1 MAGGT
6 ITTGN
11 VSRLLQEGLNSVF
24 GQAFAEHSPQWNQIF
39 DTFDSAKNF
48 EIDQQFEG
56 FALASVKLEGD
67 SIPYDTQTEGFT
79 PKYPNLTYGK
89 GFIVTE
95 EALEDEQYGV
105 FSRRARSLAFSINQ
119 TKEVVGANV
128 LNEGFN
134 AAFTMQDG
142 DGKELFSTAHPNGP
156 TDSGSFSNKLAVDAD
171 LTEASLED
179 LLIQINQA
187 TDPRGLRIA
196 LQGVRLI
203 VPPALMFVAERIL
216 ASTLQND
223 TANNAVNAVKAMSS
237 LRDGYTVNNF
247 LTDSDAWFIKT
258 NAPDGMKY
266 FNRRGVRF
274 EQDMDFGTSNMR
286 FKATERYSFG
296 WSDARGIYGSQGAG

>member
-11 VSRLLQEGLNSVF
+11 TARMLQEGLNEVF
-24 GQAFAEHSPQWNQIF
+24 GQAYDEHDVQWDKIY
-39 DTFDSAKNF
+39 DSNTSRKNF
-48 EIDQQFEG
+48 EVDQQFEG
-56 FALASVKLEGD
+56 FTLAPVKPEGD
-67 SIPYDTQTEGFT
+67 SISYDTQTEGFT

-95 EALEDEQYGV
+95 EALEDNLYGV
-105 FSRRARSLAFSINQ
+105 FNRRARSLAFSMNQ

-128 LNEGFN
+128 LNN
-134 AAFTMQDG
+134 AFDGSFQMQDG
-142 DGKELFSTAHPNGP
+142 DGVALLSTAHPNGP
-156 TDSGSFSNKLAVDAD
+156 TDTGTFSNKLAVDAD

-196 LQGVRLI
+196 LQGIRLI
-203 VPPALMFVAERIL
+203 VPPTLMFVAERIL
-216 ASTLQND
+216 GSTLQND
-223 TANNAVNAVKAMSS
+223 TANNAVNAVKVMQSVQ
-237 LRDGYTVNNF
+237 DGFTTNNF
-247 LTDSDAWFIKT
+247 LTDDDAWFIKT
-258 NAPDGMKY
+258 NSPDGMKY
-266 FNRRGVRF
+266 FTRRDVRF

-296 WSDARGIYGSQGAG
+296 WSDARGMYGTSGS